1 MFELVTSA
9 TFEADSARGRARVP
23 ADLPWLADHFPGAPT
38 LPGSLQ
44 LELAAQIAGPLAEQ
58 AALAQ
63 HGLDRWAFLG
73 LIRRAT
79 FVAPV
84 SLPAELEIV
93 ASLERVETSNAAV
106 TVRIEQAGKVTCRA
120 ELVMVLE
127 EARPEWADAIAQA
140 RARVAAW
147 RRA

>member
-1 MFELVTSA
+1 MFELITSA
-9 TFEADSARGRARVP
+9 RFEPANARGYARVP
-23 ADLPWLADHFPGAPT
+23 ADIPLLADHFPGAPT

-58 AALAQ
+58 AVAAH

-73 LIRRAT
+73 MVRRAT
-79 FVAPV
+79 FISPVA
-84 SLPAELEIV
+84 LPAELEIV
-93 ASLERVETSNAAV
+93 ASLERVEPSSVLVAA
-106 TVRIEQAGKVTCRA
+106 RIERAGTVTCRA

-127 EARPEWADAIAQA
+127 DARAEWAAAIAQA
-140 RARVAAW
+140 RARVSAW

>member
-9 TFEADSARGRARVP
+9 TFEGTSARGHACVP
-23 ADLPWLADHFPGAPT
+23 ADLPWLGDHFPGAPT

-44 LELAAQIAGPLAEQ
+44 LELAAQIAGPLAEHAV
-58 AALAQ
+58 AAR
-63 HGLDRWAFLG
+63 HGVDRWAFLG
-73 LIRRAT
+73 MVRRAT

-84 SLPAELEIV
+84 PLPAELEIT
-93 ASLERVETSNAAV
+93 ASLERVEPSNVLAMVRVERAG
-106 TVRIEQAGKVTCRA
+106 TVACRA

-127 EARPEWADAIAQA
+127 DARPEWAEAIAQA